1 MLRGRVSVEL
11 REAIRA
17 RRSCRKFLP
26 DPVPR
31 EALERVVEA
40 ATWAPSGKNR
50 QNWRVF
56 VVRGEARD
64 RLAEL
69 SGRSFAF
76 HEESLRRLYA
86 EKIVEFTRG
95 FFRDFGGAPVVL
107 VFFTEKT
114 EDGPFVD
121 LQAGAAAVE
130 NALLACV
137 AEGLQGCW
145 MTAPV
150 LLRGRDRRA
159 ARRRGAGPR
168 GRGAGRPPGA
178 PGARASPQGRAH
190 HLGRFLS
197 RGRQRPPPLARGGCL
212 GSFEE

>member
-1 MLRGRVSVEL
+1 MDLH
-11 REAIRA
+11 EAIRG
-17 RRSCRKFLP
+17 RRSCRRFTAEA
-26 DPVPR
+26 VPR

-50 QNWRVF
+50 QNWRIF
-56 VVRGEARD
+56 VIRGEARD
-64 RLAEL
+64 RVAEI

-76 HEESLRRLYA
+76 HEPLLREYYQ
-86 EKIVEFTRG
+86 EKVVEFTRG

-107 VFFTEKT
+107 VFYTEKT

-121 LQAGAAAVE
+121 LQSGAAAVE

-150 LLRGRDRRA
+150 RFESEITALLGAQGLDLVALVPVGHPAKAAPTPPRREGRITWV
-159 ARRRGAGPR
+159 G
-168 GRGAGRPPGA
+168 
-178 PGARASPQGRAH
+178 
-190 HLGRFLS
+190 F
-197 RGRQRPPPLARGGCL
+197 
-212 GSFEE
+212 

>member
-1 MLRGRVSVEL
+1 MDLL
-11 REAIRA
+11 EAIRA
-17 RRSCRKFLP
+17 RRSCRRYLP
-26 DPVPR
+26 GPVPR

-50 QNWRVF
+50 QNWRIF

-76 HEESLRRLYA
+76 HEDSLRRLYE
-86 EKIVEFTRG
+86 EKTVEFTRG

-150 LLRGRDRRA
+150 RFAGEIAALLGAEGLDLVAVVPVGYPARKAPEPPRRPDRIVWV
-159 ARRRGAGPR
+159 G
-168 GRGAGRPPGA
+168 
-178 PGARASPQGRAH
+178 
-190 HLGRFLS
+190 
-197 RGRQRPPPLARGGCL
+197 
-212 GSFEE
+212 FE

>member
-1 MLRGRVSVEL
+1 MELVEALRR
-11 REAIRA
+11 
-17 RRSCRKFLP
+17 RRSCRVFCP

-56 VVRGEARD
+56 VARGEARD
-64 RLAEL
+64 RLAAL
-69 SGRSFAF
+69 AARSFSFQEA
-76 HEESLRRLYA
+76 SLRSLYA
-86 EKIVEFTRG
+86 DKVVEFTRG
-95 FFRDFGGAPVVL
+95 FFRNFGGAPVVL
-107 VFFTEKT
+107 VFYTEPT
-114 EDGPFVD
+114 ADGPFVD

-150 LLRGRDRRA
+150 RFPAEIAAAVGAEAGLDLVAVVPVGYPAKEAPTPSRRPGRVTWV
-159 ARRRGAGPR
+159 G
-168 GRGAGRPPGA
+168 
-178 PGARASPQGRAH
+178 
-190 HLGRFLS
+190 F
-197 RGRQRPPPLARGGCL
+197 
-212 GSFEE
+212 

>member
-1 MLRGRVSVEL
+1 MEL
-11 REAIRA
+11 HEAIRA
-17 RRSCRKFLP
+17 RRSCRRFTP
-26 DPVPR
+26 DAVPR
-31 EALERVVEA
+31 EALERIVAA

-50 QNWRVF
+50 QNWRIF
-56 VVRGEARD
+56 VARGEARD
-64 RLAEL
+64 RLAEI

-76 HEESLRRLYA
+76 HEDSLRRLYQ
-86 EKIVEFTRG
+86 ERTVEFTRG

-150 LLRGRDRRA
+150 RFADEIAALLGADGLDLVAVVPVGYPVRPAPEPPRRPDRVTWV
-159 ARRRGAGPR
+159 G
-168 GRGAGRPPGA
+168 
-178 PGARASPQGRAH
+178 
-190 HLGRFLS
+190 F
-197 RGRQRPPPLARGGCL
+197 
-212 GSFEE
+212 

>member
-1 MLRGRVSVEL
+1 
-11 REAIRA
+11 
-17 RRSCRKFLP
+17 
-26 DPVPR
+26 
-31 EALERVVEA
+31 VVEA

-50 QNWRVF
+50 QNWRIF

-76 HEESLRRLYA
+76 HEDSLRRLYA
-86 EKIVEFTRG
+86 EKTVEFPRG

-150 LLRGRDRRA
+150 RFEAEITELLGAQGLDLVALVPVGHPAKTPPQPPRRE
-159 ARRRGAGPR
+159 
-168 GRGAGRPPGA
+168 
-178 PGARASPQGRAH
+178 GRATWV
-190 HLGRFLS
+190 GF
-197 RGRQRPPPLARGGCL
+197 
-212 GSFEE
+212 

>member
-1 MLRGRVSVEL
+1 MDLY
-11 REAIRA
+11 EAVRT
-17 RRSCRKFLP
+17 RRSCRRFTA
-26 DPVPR
+26 DEVPR

-64 RLAEL
+64 RIAEI

-76 HEESLRRLYA
+76 QEDSLRSLYP

-95 FFRDFGGAPVVL
+95 FFRDFGGAPVLL
-107 VFFTEKT
+107 VFYTEKT
-114 EDGPFVD
+114 ADGEFVD

-145 MTAPV
+145 MTGPV
-150 LLRGRDRRA
+150 RFA
-159 ARRRGAGPR
+159 AEISGILGAEGLDLVAVVPV
-168 GRGAGRPPGA
+168 GRPAKAA
-178 PGARASPQGRAH
+178 PAPPRRDGRVTWV
-190 HLGRFLS
+190 GY
-197 RGRQRPPPLARGGCL
+197 
-212 GSFEE
+212 